1 MKKVIWITGGSSGIG
16 KAVALKFANKGWQ
29 VIISSRREEVLKDI
43 SDKNENIDYLKLD
56 IVDYEACNSVFK
68 TIVEKYNKVDICF
81 FSTAIY
87 EPEKEKDFDL
97 QNIIDVTNVNY
108 IGTINCIKA
117 VEKYYKE
124 KRQGV
129 ISIVSSTAG
138 YRGLPNS
145 TAYGPAKAALIN
157 LAESLYFDFG
167 RYGVRVCLVSPG
179 FIKTPMTDK
188 NNFKMPFLKT
198 PEYSANQIYDGLIN
212 KKSFEIHFPKQ
223 LTLILKFL
231 KIIPDRL
238 YFYLVGKL
246 TKLQKK

>member
-43 SDKNENIDYLKLD
+43 SDKNENINYLKLD

-117 VEKYYKE
+117 VEKYYKKKGKE
-124 KRQGV
+124 LYLLYLLLQDTEDCQ
-129 ISIVSSTAG
+129 IQLPM
-138 YRGLPNS
+138 GL
-145 TAYGPAKAALIN
+145 
-157 LAESLYFDFG
+157 
-167 RYGVRVCLVSPG
+167 
-179 FIKTPMTDK
+179 
-188 NNFKMPFLKT
+188 
-198 PEYSANQIYDGLIN
+198 Q
-212 KKSFEIHFPKQ
+212 KQ
-223 LTLILKFL
+223 LLLI
-231 KIIPDRL
+231 
-238 YFYLVGKL
+238 
-246 TKLQKK
+246 